1 MRSKT
6 KFKKPPFTVDR
17 SRYGD
22 LAEQIA
28 AGLRTA
34 IETGYYKPG
43 DVLPPVRELGEILG
57 VSMGI
62 AVQAVSMIRE
72 ESLISPRPRVGSV
85 VCAPDRPLWKGH
97 VVTVIPPGVY
107 NPSDTAV
114 HAVLRDRLT
123 AAGYL
128 VTPVTVAE
136 TRPRRFDDFS
146 LLDTVLRQQ
155 TDLVVQLHRQE
166 NITRWL
172 SKRGL
177 PFVRLANDDAA
188 PPNCIGVVRRDF
200 ARALP
205 DFAAHCRE
213 AGVKSVLQVA
223 DILRADATELLARD
237 GIRVETL
244 RTPRALVNGP
254 GYDFADWATVEFT
267 KRLAKGRGWLPDLLF
282 FQNDHLASGALQA
295 MGFAGLRIP
304 EDVRVVSWANRR
316 YGPFFFKPVTRMEL
330 DNAAIGA
337 TLADCVLEYFKGGSF
352 PTDVVV
358 GPDYIRG
365 ETL

>member
-6 KFKKPPFTVDR
+6 KFKKPPFSVDR

-97 VVTVIPPGVY
+97 VVTVIPPGMY

-155 TDLVVQLHRQE
+155 TDLVVQLHRQA

-172 SKRGL
+172 SKRGV
-177 PFVRLANDDAA
+177 PFACLADDGAA
-188 PPNCIGVVRRDF
+188 PTGCVGAVRRDF
-200 ARALP
+200 AQALP

-244 RTPRALVNGP
+244 HTPRALVNGP

-282 FQNDHLASGALQA
+282 FQNDHIASGALQA
-295 MGFAGLRIP
+295 LGFAGLRIP

-337 TLADCVLEYFKGGSF
+337 TLADGVLECLKGGTF
-352 PTDVVV
+352 PADIVV
-358 GPDYIRG
+358 GPEYIKG
-365 ETL
+365 KTL